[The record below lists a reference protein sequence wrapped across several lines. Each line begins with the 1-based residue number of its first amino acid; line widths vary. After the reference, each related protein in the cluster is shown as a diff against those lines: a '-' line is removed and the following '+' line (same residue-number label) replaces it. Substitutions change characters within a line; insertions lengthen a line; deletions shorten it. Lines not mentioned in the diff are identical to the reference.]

1 MNCKANKIILPDIKH
16 KCLNILFLD
25 FGLANSY
32 NLKKIPFSLIT
43 SIPNINAGKRR
54 NFNMKRRKHHFN
66 ELFVCVPKEHLHLII
81 REYGNNNRLFNASNF
96 LIRIIHSYSTSTS
109 NQHMH
114 FSDVPRQKDKN
125 PNSNRLFLFLIQFLI
140 VFKTVDDK

>member
-43 SIPNINAGKRR
+43 SIPNVNAGKRR
-54 NFNMKRRKHHFN
+54 NFNMKRS
-66 ELFVCVPKEHLHLII
+66 
-81 REYGNNNRLFNASNF
+81 NNNRLFNASNF

-109 NQHMH
+109 NQHMP
-114 FSDVPRQKDKN
+114 FSDVLRQKDKN
-125 PNSNRLFLFLIQFLI
+125 PNIFIAYSIFDRLQFWNDFEEQWTI
-140 VFKTVDDK
+140 NNIAINFG